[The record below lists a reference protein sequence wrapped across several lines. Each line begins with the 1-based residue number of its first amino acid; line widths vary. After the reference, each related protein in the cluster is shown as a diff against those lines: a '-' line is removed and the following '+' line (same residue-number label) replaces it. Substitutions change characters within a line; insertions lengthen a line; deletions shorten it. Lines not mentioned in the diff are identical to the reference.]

1 MVVLIKKRLGKQ
13 IFYYLRH
20 VTRVKGRYRTIEK
33 YLGKSLPKNLEVVMI
48 EFFRE
53 VYSQTYDEIERL
65 RKRFIQLG
73 KKLPNSV
80 KEKQL
85 MDFGIRFTYNTDRI
99 EGSTL
104 TLRDTTLVIE
114 KGIIPRNKLLADVKE
129 AENHFNVFMEMLK
142 EKKISLHKVLEWHY
156 KLFKDTKKDIA
167 GKIRKHQVRISGSK
181 FVPPTPAELNA
192 LLSEFFRWLNRS
204 LNRVHP
210 VEVAGLAHL
219 KFVTIHPFADGNG
232 RVSRLLINWILWH
245 KNYPMFIIEYRN
257 RARYYSALERA
268 QTKKNEFIFLRWF
281 IKEYK
286 RAVERELKC

>member
-1 MVVLIKKRLGKQ
+1 A
-13 IFYYLRH
+13 
-20 VTRVKGRYRTIEK
+20 
-33 YLGKSLPKNLEVVMI
+33 
-48 EFFRE
+48 
-53 VYSQTYDEIERL
+53 
-65 RKRFIQLG
+65 
-73 KKLPNSV
+73 
-80 KEKQL
+80 
-85 MDFGIRFTYNTDRI
+85 
-99 EGSTL
+99 
-104 TLRDTTLVIE
+104 LVIE

-142 EKKISLHKVLEWHY
+142 EKRISLRNVLEWHY

-181 FVPPTPAELNA
+181 FVPPTPAGLNA

-232 RVSRLLINWILWH
+232 RVSRLLMNWILWR

-268 QTKKNEFIFLRWF
+268 QTKKNEFIFLGWF

-286 RAVERELKC
+286 KYIERELKC